1 MYQCLLTAS
10 VLVFEEFLREAAKRH
25 NEEEPMEDQLEYHAQ
40 FLLVQFNNNLREI
53 RRVADIFLA
62 KLIDAFPFLLWN
74 GKIIST
80 TLMLMQNLIKNI
92 DEDPD
97 CNVSVLEV
105 AKLPWK
111 IHLQV
116 YSNLYLSFFIFSGF
130 IRTAK
135 KYC

>member
-1 MYQCLLTAS
+1 MYQCILSAS
-10 VLVFEEFLREAAKRH
+10 VLVFEEYLREAAKRN
-25 NEEEPMEDQLEYHAQ
+25 NEDQQIEHQLEYHAQ

-80 TLMLMQNLIKNI
+80 TLTLMQNLIKNI

-97 CNVSVLEV
+97 CNISVLQIG
-105 AKLPWK
+105 KLPWQ

-116 YSNLYLSFFIFSGF
+116 FF
-130 IRTAK
+130 
-135 KYC
+135 